1 MIKSTEKIHP
11 AIRYHVVLMI
21 IVILLS
27 LRNCSI
33 ELLLHLKSGGI
44 DT

>member
-1 MIKSTEKIHP
+1 VIKSTEKIHP

-27 LRNCSI
+27 ARNFSI
-33 ELLLHLKSGGI
+33 DLLFHLKTG
-44 DT
+44 DTDT